1 MTLIELE
8 PLQVKIRDAA
18 RLLGFD
24 ERTIRRLIERKEL
37 DATGHGQN
45 RRVIM
50 ASLRAYI
57 ERNRVE

>member
-1 MTLIELE
+1 MTIIELE
-8 PLQVKIRDAA
+8 PLQVKIKDAA

-24 ERTIRRLIERKEL
+24 QRTIRRLIERREL
-37 DATGHGQN
+37 EATGHGQN

-50 ASLRAYI
+50 ASLRAYV